1 VELLLLALPLI
12 AVCLWLRARQQ
23 HARIRLL
30 AGLLGPYS
38 IETHVETL
46 TQGYLRALGEKETQ
60 RQEQVWRVL
69 RPNEDALCRQ
79 LARLAE
85 DAARAEAASTRVSRF
100 PMWLPVATEA
110 FGSFDLREALG
121 VHARGICRAV
131 ELDAGT
137 AARDRAFAISAELFL
152 MQHTCHW
159 FCRSKLVASARMQA
173 RHRTRYEQVL
183 ASVLRETR
191 SEYLRLVAP
200 GKPG

>member
-1 VELLLLALPLI
+1 VEFILFLLPALALLAW
-12 AVCLWLRARQQ
+12 VRARQQ
-23 HARIRLL
+23 HARIRIL

-38 IETHVETL
+38 IEKHIETL

-60 RQEQVWRVL
+60 RQDQVWRVL
-69 RPNEDALCRQ
+69 RPHEDALCRQ
-79 LARLAE
+79 LTRLAE
-85 DAARAEAASTRVSRF
+85 DAAGAEPANTLVNRF
-100 PMWLPVATEA
+100 PLWLPVANDA
-110 FGSFDLREALG
+110 FGSFDLREALA

-131 ELDAGT
+131 EVDGSS

-200 GKPG
+200 GKAH